1 MSLMEGARTAVT
13 VCMGVKS
20 RESVLIITDDE
31 NKKIGEALFEA
42 AREITPRVLL
52 SVMPSTTQHGEEPQK
67 MVRELMKTANVIFAP
82 TTHSLTHTRARKLA
96 SKAGARIATMP
107 GITNE
112 MMSSGGMTA
121 DFSEIQK
128 SIRKINTLIRNKKM
142 VHVTTEAGTDL
153 TFSIERRKWVLEDT
167 GICKKKGSFTNLPAG
182 VIFIAPMEETAEGKL
197 VVDGSFMDILDD
209 PVKVTIENGS
219 ATKFSGK
226 GHKVIESLM
235 EEASKKM
242 KDPKIAY
249 NVAKFGIGM
258 NPKSRIIGN
267 ILEDEKT
274 LGAIHIG
281 FGGNF
286 TLGGKIQAGVHSEAI
301 VRDPTVEMDETMIV
315 KKGKLLI

>member
-42 AREITPRVLL
+42 ALEITPRVLL
-52 SVMPSTTQHGEEPQK
+52 SVMPSTSQHGEEPQK

-82 TTHSLTHTRARKLA
+82 TTHSLTHTQARKLA

-112 MMSSGGMTA
+112 MMSTGGMTA

-128 SIRKINTLIRNKKM
+128 SIRKINTLIRNKKN

-153 TFSIERRKWVLEDT
+153 TFSIEKRKWVLEDT

-182 VIFIAPMEETAEGKL
+182 VIFIAPVEGTAEGML
-197 VVDGSFMDILDD
+197 VVDGSFMEILQD
-209 PVKVTIENGS
+209 PVKITIEGGS
-219 ATKFSGK
+219 AVKFSGK
-226 GHKVIESLM
+226 GHKVLEHRM
-235 EEASKKM
+235 EDASKKL
-242 KDPKIAY
+242 KDPAIAY

-286 TLGGKIQAGVHSEAI
+286 TLGGKVQTGVHSEAI
-301 VRDPTVEMDETMIV
+301 IRNPTVEMDDTLVV
-315 KKGKLLI
+315 KKGKLQI